1 MLILL
6 QVVMSHTNFTKVTR
20 VVFIKVDSVMM
31 QTTGITTTTRMLSV
45 FANTTVAVTDVSTE
59 LPCLC
64 FVVGQG
70 VVLEYAEL
78 M

>member
-6 QVVMSHTNFTKVTR
+6 QMVMPHADLTEVTR

-45 FANTTVAVTDVSTE
+45 FANTTMAMTDVSTE
-59 LPCLC
+59 LPSLS
-64 FVVGQG
+64 
-70 VVLEYAEL
+70 
-78 M
+78 